1 MIKFDFHVRKYAR
14 DKYQIDN
21 SLFSITGD
29 LIIANFHLAR
39 VLSNKINV
47 QRKMEGRADRQ
58 VSAGEINA
66 FGLIH
71 EIFHFLIR
79 YYEDRE
85 NPGVFSRGIKFL
97 YTVLNETELNKILLE
112 YLNEF
117 PPVDVYSSKL
127 KPEEYLSGQTGSKPN
142 SEIVLEEILLL
153 HLENINPAAS
163 KLDELYSDKSL
174 VHKTKYLVLLES
186 MDKFFAKEKPFGT
199 ENLPL
204 ITFLKKPILSS
215 PDNIEGQLE
224 YIRLKWGIYVAD
236 IFGQRLL
243 SSKDLILEEM
253 KLFFH
258 FSGGKPTPPVPEYKG
273 DEEYLRRLRARL
285 AAGEKL
291 TEDESRFYHSE
302 IVKFT
307 EDIDW
312 MPKVVMIAKNI
323 YVWLDQLS
331 KKYGRLIN
339 KLDQVPDEELDTLA
353 RWNFSALW
361 LIGIWERS
369 SASRK
374 IKQITGN
381 PEATASAYSLFDYV
395 IAEDLGGE
403 AAFEN
408 FKERAWRR
416 GIRLASDMVPNHTG
430 IYSKWVVERPD
441 FFIQSDYPPFP
452 GYSFN
457 GPNLSDD
464 SRVEVRIEDKYYTR
478 EDAAVVFQRK
488 DSYTGELR
496 YFYHGNDGTN
506 MPWNDTS
513 QLNLLKPEV
522 REALIQTIKHVARK
536 TPIIRFDAAMTLT
549 KKHYQ
554 RLWFPQPGTGGA
566 IPSRSDFAMTPS
578 AFDQAMPVEFW
589 REVVDTINSEMPE
602 TLLLA
607 EAFWLMEGY
616 FVRTLGMHRVY
627 NSAFMHMLMKEENNK
642 YRDLIKN
649 TLEFNPEI
657 LKRYVG
663 FMSNPDEETAINQ
676 FGKGDKYFGV
686 CVLMVTLPGL
696 PMFAHGQIEG
706 FSEKYGMEYKRAYYN
721 EFPDNYL
728 IRRHEEEIFP
738 LMRKRH
744 LFSQVTNFD
753 FYTLTDENGNI
764 NENIFAFTNKWG
776 NEKALVVYNN
786 AYSQSSG
793 TVNYSAG
800 KAAGEGS
807 QNIKVKKLAEA
818 LEFNDNAGKF
828 YSFMDH
834 RTKLEYLVSGRN
846 IHTNGLSFYLSGYE
860 YRVLLD
866 FKEITDET
874 GDYEKLSNLMNGSGV
889 SSIDYALKE
898 LKLFPVH
905 EKFNSLFN
913 YGIIDEMRAYCFDEH
928 IAQAEPGDT
937 KGILADA
944 TIDRL
949 NNFIN
954 ELRVVSYLE
963 LNNDKIISNIINSIS
978 DIKFFY
984 ENFNN
989 LNGKKT
995 GPGVLLKD
1003 STFYSFVKSFSSK
1016 GHSHVLF
1023 IYYILK
1029 NIFNSGNEE
1038 IIHIKFIEDLLL
1050 EKALFEIIKT
1060 ADKRIDDTYQNISLI
1075 KTLLAKDY
1083 LVSKK
1088 LVEKSFPAENFISE
1102 LIGGPEACNYVLLNE
1117 FEGNIYYNRERF
1129 DSTINWIF
1137 VLSYIKEVN
1146 RIRKGKSIGATSIQK
1161 LNSYIKNSY
1170 LFIERI
1176 KDASDNASYK
1186 ILELKNLLSVQPK
1199 AVEKKKLGTE
1209 EKKPKKVIATK
1220 KKAEVAAKNV
1230 KSVKK
1235 GRAETIKKKTKPK
1248 SKKDKK
1254 KDK

>member
-14 DKYQIDN
+14 DKYQFDN

-29 LIIANFHLAR
+29 LIIANFHQAR
-39 VLSNKINV
+39 VLSNKINL
-47 QRKMEGRADRQ
+47 QRKAEGKADRQ
-58 VSAGEINA
+58 VSASEINA

-79 YYEDRE
+79 YYEDKE
-85 NPGVFSRGIKFL
+85 NPGVLLRGIN
-97 YTVLNETELNKILLE
+97 YLNSGLGEKELNKIFIE

-117 PPVDVYSSKL
+117 PPLEVYTGKL
-127 KPEEYLSGQTGSKPN
+127 KPEEFLSGHTGNKLN
-142 SEIVLEEILLL
+142 TEIILEEILLL
-153 HLENINPAAS
+153 YLENINQAAS
-163 KLDELYSDKSL
+163 KLDELYSDKNL
-174 VHKTKYLVLLES
+174 AQKTKYAALLEYLES
-186 MDKFFAKEKPFGT
+186 FFSKEKPFGA

-204 ITFLKKPILSS
+204 ISFLKKPILNS
-215 PDNIEGQLE
+215 PHNIEGQLE
-224 YIRLKWGIYVAD
+224 YIRQKWGIYIYD
-236 IFGQRLL
+236 KFNQRLL
-243 SSKDLILEEM
+243 SSKDLILEELG
-253 KLFFH
+253 LFFH
-258 FSGGKPTPPVPEYKG
+258 FAGGNPTPPVPDYKT
-273 DEEYLRRLRARL
+273 DEEYLRQLKAKL

-291 TEDESRFYHSE
+291 TEEENRFYHSE
-302 IVKFT
+302 IEKFT

-312 MPKVVMIAKNI
+312 MPKVVMIAKNVF
-323 YVWLDQLS
+323 VWLDQLS

-339 KLDQVPDEELDTLA
+339 RLDQIPDEELDTLA

-361 LIGIWERS
+361 LIGLWERS

-381 PEATASAYSLFDYV
+381 PEATSSAYSLYDYAV
-395 IAEDLGGE
+395 ANDLGGE
-403 AAFEN
+403 EAFQN
-408 FKERAWRR
+408 FKERAWQR

-430 IYSKWVVERPD
+430 IYSKWVVEKPD
-441 FFIQSDYPPFP
+441 YFIQSDYPPFP

-464 SRVEVRIEDKYYTR
+464 NRVEVRIEDKYYTR

-488 DSYTGELR
+488 DSYTGEVK

-513 QLNLLKPEV
+513 QLNLMKAEV
-522 REALIQTIKHVARK
+522 RAALIQTIKHVAKR

-578 AFDQAMPVEFW
+578 AFDLAMPLEFW
-589 REVVDTINSEMPE
+589 REVVDTINSEMPD

-657 LKRYVG
+657 LKRYVS

-686 CVLMVTLPGL
+686 SVLMVTLPGL

-706 FSEKYGMEYKRAYYN
+706 LSEKYGMEYKRAYYN

-744 LFSQVTNFD
+744 LFSQVTNFEL
-753 FYTLTDENGNI
+753 YTLTDEAGNV
-764 NENIFAFTNKWG
+764 NENVFAFTNKAG

-786 AYSQSSG
+786 AYLQSSG
-793 TVNYSAG
+793 SINYTAG

-807 QNIKVKKLAEA
+807 KNIRVKKLGEA
-818 LEFNDNAGKF
+818 LDFENNFKKF
-828 YSFMDH
+828 YTFKDH
-834 RTKLEYLVSGRN
+834 RTKLEYLISGKEVF
-846 IHTNGLSFYLSGYE
+846 TNGLSFSLSGYE

-866 FKEITDET
+866 FKEIFDEK
-874 GDYEKLSNLMNGSGV
+874 GEYERLSYLLNDSGV
-889 SSIDYALKE
+889 PSIEYALKE
-898 LKLFPVH
+898 LKLTPVH
-905 EKFNSLFN
+905 ERFNNLFN
-913 YGIIDEMRAYCFDEH
+913 YGIIDELKKYCFIE
-928 IAQAEPGDT
+928 ETVLSKSYGF
-937 KGILADA
+937 KNIL
-944 TIDRL
+944 TNVSIDRL

-954 ELRVVSYLE
+954 EVRAVSYLE
-963 LNNDKIISNIINSIS
+963 LKNEKIIDNLFDSILDVKFLYENYKKLNEKGPGPSVLIKNSSFLSFINSFG
-978 DIKFFY
+978 K
-984 ENFNN
+984 
-989 LNGKKT
+989 NG
-995 GPGVLLKD
+995 
-1003 STFYSFVKSFSSK
+1003 YSQ
-1016 GHSHVLF
+1016 VLF
-1023 IYYILK
+1023 VYLIIK
-1029 NIFNSGNEE
+1029 NIFNSGNDE
-1038 IIHIKFIEDLLL
+1038 IIHIKFFSDLLL
-1050 EKALFEIIKT
+1050 EKALFEIIK
-1060 ADKRIDDTYQNISLI
+1060 ASYKNVDDIYQNISLI

-1083 LVSKK
+1083 LVNKR
-1088 LVEKSFPAENFISE
+1088 LTEKNFPSQNFISE
-1102 LIGGPEACNYVLLNE
+1102 LISGQEACDYVLLNE

-1129 DSTINWIF
+1129 DSLINWLF
-1137 VLSYIKEVN
+1137 ALSYIKEVN
-1146 RIRKGKSIGATSIQK
+1146 RIRNNKTIGVKYIQK
-1161 LNSYIKNSY
+1161 LNSYIKSSY
-1170 LFIERI
+1170 LFIDKI
-1176 KDASDNASYK
+1176 KNASDNASYK
-1186 ILELKNLLSVQPK
+1186 ILELNSLLGLQPK
-1199 AVEKKKLGTE
+1199 PVEKK
-1209 EKKPKKVIATK
+1209 P
-1220 KKAEVAAKNV
+1220 
-1230 KSVKK
+1230 
-1235 GRAETIKKKTKPK
+1235 IKKKPAVKATKSAHTPK
-1248 SKKDKK
+1248 TKAVKK
-1254 KDK
+1254 KEMPGNKKKRI